1 MKKVALVTGVTGQD
15 GSYLAELLLE
25 KGYEVHG
32 LVRRTSHFNRAHIE
46 RTLQE
51 ARRRGRKFELHYGNL
66 TDTGSVSRIL
76 ALCKPCEVYNLA
88 AQSHVQISFDEPENT
103 ANVDGLGVLRLLESI
118 RQAKTEVRFYQA
130 STSELF
136 GQVAETPQSETT
148 PFHPRS
154 PYAVGKLYGFWITRN
169 YREAYGMHASNG
181 ILFNHESPRRGE
193 NFVTRKITYS
203 LARILAGVQETLI
216 LGNLDSRR
224 DWGYAPDFVEGM
236 WRMLQQERPDDYV
249 VATGEMHS
257 VREFVEA
264 AARVTGFQIA
274 WEGSGTGEVGIDRP
288 SGRTI
293 VAIDPKH
300 YRPAEVDLL
309 LGNAQKAQRVLG
321 WKPRVGFQELVEIM
335 TRADMELLRVRPPA
349 ERLTL
354 YSIAAGEERA
364 ADAGGAGVQ
373 HAAARQRRASASA
386 PSPTPRP
393 NVRRRLAV

>member
-1 MKKVALVTGVTGQD
+1 M
-15 GSYLAELLLE
+15 
-25 KGYEVHG
+25 
-32 LVRRTSHFNRAHIE
+32 
-46 RTLQE
+46 
-51 ARRRGRKFELHYGNL
+51 
-66 TDTGSVSRIL
+66 
-76 ALCKPCEVYNLA
+76 
-88 AQSHVQISFDEPENT
+88 
-103 ANVDGLGVLRLLESI
+103 LRLLESI
-118 RQAKTEVRFYQA
+118 RQAKADVRFYQA

-154 PYAVGKLYGFWITRN
+154 PYAVGKLYGFWITKN
-169 YREAYGMHASNG
+169 YREAYGIHASNG

-249 VATGEMHS
+249 VATGQTHS

-264 AARVTGFQIA
+264 AARVAGFQIA
-274 WEGSGTGEVGIDRP
+274 WEGSGAAEVGIDRP
-288 SGRTI
+288 SGRQI

-309 LGNAQKAQRVLG
+309 LGNAQKAERVLG
-321 WKPRVGFQELVEIM
+321 WKPRVAFEQLVEIM
-335 TRADMELLRVRPPA
+335 TRADMELLKVRPPA

-354 YSIAAGEERA
+354 YSIAVGEDRA
-364 ADAGGAGVQ
+364 ADADAAGAQ
-373 HAAARQRRASASA
+373 HSAARQRRSSA
-386 PSPTPRP
+386 PAPAATPRP